1 VDAAVSGRHSVLR
14 LFVTHAAITLVPVVI
29 LGAVL
34 GMSYRSE
41 ARRRGIAEGRSEAQL
56 IAQTSIEPF
65 LADRPLRA
73 IDLTGAGAER
83 QGLQTI
89 VSQAIM
95 TGSVLRLR
103 IRDLSGH
110 VVYSDDGSGFSQAV
124 EDEPLEAAAGHTV
137 AHLTHLNSDGNDH
150 GPIGP
155 AAVEVYLPL
164 VGASGHRVGVLEV
177 YLPYAPIARDI
188 NSGINKLELD
198 LALGLAA
205 LYLALLVISTSVS
218 RGLRLESARNAWLAE
233 HDTLTGLANRTV
245 FRRAAERAVTAGRTT
260 IAVLDLDRFKEIND
274 SVGHHVGDLVLVEIA
289 DRLTT
294 HLPPGAVLAHLGGDE
309 FGILLPGG
317 IDPEQALR
325 RVRGSIVDEV
335 VAGELH
341 LSVEAS
347 VGYVVSD
354 EDGADVTELLQR
366 ADVAN
371 EQVKAAHAG
380 VGRYDAERDHYDADN
395 LVLLTDLRQAVDAGE
410 LRLHYQPKTV
420 VGSGRVEAVEA
431 LVRWEHPERGLL
443 LPDRFIPLAERTDL
457 IDDLTRWV
465 LRTALT
471 EIADLGLPVA
481 VNVSARNL
489 VRPDFAEQVTTIL
502 GDAGAHPSRLLIEIT
517 ETAVLNDPGRAAAT
531 LGTLDAAGVRSSLDD
546 FGQGQT
552 SLGYLPLLPLHE
564 LKIDKGFV
572 SDLAGDPARAAI
584 VGSMI
589 GLGHHL
595 GLRVVAEGV
604 ETEEVL
610 AALARL
616 GCDVAQG
623 YLVARPMPADALR
636 TWLRDHRSARVGTAH

>member
-1 VDAAVSGRHSVLR
+1 VDAAVPGRHSLLR
-14 LFVTHAAITLVPVVI
+14 LWATHAAISLVPVVI

-41 ARRRGIAEGRSEAQL
+41 ARRRGVAEGRSEAQL

-65 LADRPLRA
+65 LADRPLRTA
-73 IDLTGAGAER
+73 DMSAAER

-89 VSQAIM
+89 VSQAIS

-103 IRDLSGH
+103 IRDLTGH
-110 VVYSDDGSGFSQAV
+110 VVYSDDGSGFGDDIEEEV
-124 EDEPLEAAAGHTV
+124 LDAAAGRTV
-137 AHLTHLNSDGNDH
+137 AKLTHLNNDSNDR

-218 RGLRLESARNAWLAE
+218 RGLRLESSRNAWLAE
-233 HDTLTGLANRTV
+233 HDTLTRLANRSV
-245 FRRAAERAVTAGRTT
+245 FRRTAEREVAAGRTT
-260 IAVLDLDRFKEIND
+260 IAVVDLDRFKEIND

-289 DRLTT
+289 DRLATN
-294 HLPPGAVLAHLGGDE
+294 LPPGALLAHLGGDE

-317 IDPEQALR
+317 IDPEAALR
-325 RVRGSIVDEV
+325 QVRGCIVDEV
-335 VAGELH
+335 VAGELR

-347 VGYVVSD
+347 VGYVVSG
-354 EDGADVTELLQR
+354 EDGADVRELLQR
-366 ADVAN
+366 ADVAT
-371 EQVKAAHAG
+371 EQTKAAHAG
-380 VGRYDAERDHYDADN
+380 VGRYDAGRDHYDADN
-395 LVLLTDLRQAVDAGE
+395 LTLLTELRQAVEAGE
-410 LRLHYQPKTV
+410 LRLHYQPKTMV
-420 VGSGRVEAVEA
+420 DSGRVDAVEA
-431 LVRWEHPERGLL
+431 LIRWQHPERGLL
-443 LPDRFIPLAERTDL
+443 PPDRFIPLAERTDV

-465 LRTALT
+465 LRTALA
-471 EIADLGLPVA
+471 EVGDLGLPVA

-489 VRPDFAEQVTTIL
+489 VRPDFADQVTTIL
-502 GDAGAHPSRLLIEIT
+502 RDTGTHPSRLLIEIT
-517 ETAVLNDPGRAAAT
+517 ETAVLSDPVRAAAT
-531 LGTLDAAGVRSSLDD
+531 LTTLDAAGVRSSLDD

-610 AALARL
+610 EALARL

-623 YLVARPMPADALR
+623 FLIARPMPADALR
-636 TWLRDHRSARVGTAH
+636 AWLRDHSAARVEPAH